1 MEREKREEASQC
13 SLELLVMS
21 RSTQVTL
28 VMQATAFHS
37 VALSRFHI
45 CLSLILHID
54 GVSCN
59 PQEAPEFEPEKTK
72 HRITRVN
79 KIRFWLLVRGVE
91 HFGSF
96 FLVIFSVSGSFCVTL
111 WLGQMQESVTA
122 SFGFERP
129 VDYTWSTLQCLI
141 FTSKMFVIQV

>member
-1 MEREKREEASQC
+1 MGSTWRKKGVGASQC

-21 RSTQVTL
+21 HTPQATL

-59 PQEAPEFEPEKTK
+59 PQEAPKFEAEKTK
-72 HRITRVN
+72 HRIRRVN
-79 KIRFWLLVRGVE
+79 KIKF
-91 HFGSF
+91 
-96 FLVIFSVSGSFCVTL
+96 
-111 WLGQMQESVTA
+111 
-122 SFGFERP
+122 
-129 VDYTWSTLQCLI
+129 
-141 FTSKMFVIQV
+141 